1 MSGKILDPE
10 ALRLAEKALEN
21 YIDEVSACVK
31 NLRANM
37 EDCRD
42 NMNSDDFSAETENK
56 LSESLDEITRVLVSA
71 DELKNAIRTKINEIE
86 QLINDYRK

>member
-1 MSGKILDPE
+1 MSGRLLDPE

-21 YIDEVSACVK
+21 YIDEVSTCVK

-42 NMNSDDFSAETENK
+42 NMDSDDFSAKTENK

-71 DELKNAIRTKINEIE
+71 DELKNAIRTRINEIE
-86 QLINDYRK
+86 QLINDYQQ